1 MDNIPL
7 KSCSFDFYLKV
18 YPVTFLERS
27 DLEKGDKILLP
38 PTILNKIS
46 SYEVEGPIMFELSNN
61 SQKRRSH
68 CGVMDFTA
76 DEGCAYLPNWMM
88 QNIGIKE
95 GERVN
100 FKYASLEK
108 GNYVK
113 LQPQTDDF
121 LKISNPKAVLEAK
134 LRYFTCLTKFD
145 VIAIDY
151 NNKIY
156 WINVLDVKPG
166 NAISIIDTDIDVD
179 FAPPLVSK
187 KPEQPTEALDNSET
201 SLIDKKKEEIS
212 HLHSEEISSEEE
224 ENLKK
229 SFGGK
234 GHTVQ

>member
-1 MDNIPL
+1 
-7 KSCSFDFYLKV
+7 
-18 YPVTFLERS
+18 
-27 DLEKGDKILLP
+27 
-38 PTILNKIS
+38 
-46 SYEVEGPIMFELSNN
+46 MFELSNN
-61 SQKRRSH
+61 NLKRRSH

-88 QNIGIKE
+88 QNIGVKE
-95 GERVN
+95 GQQLN
-100 FKYASLEK
+100 FKYTLLEK

-134 LRYFTCLTKFD
+134 LRFFTCLTKFD

-151 NNKIY
+151 NDKIY

-166 NAISIIDTDIDVD
+166 FAISIIDTDIDVD
-179 FAPPLVSK
+179 FAPPLVTK
-187 KPEQPTEALDNSET
+187 KPEQQTEFLRDPDPSV
-201 SLIDKKKEEIS
+201 IDKKKGIDS
-212 HLHSEEISSEEE
+212 PLHSEEISSEEE

-234 GHTVQ
+234 GYTVQ